1 MWSDFQS
8 AVKRAWASGVLDAN
22 DTAVIFYDQ
31 DKLDQVLSALTQC
44 FASRQSVAIKTCPI
58 PAVLK
63 HMASKGFALEA
74 ASIEEV
80 RLAKSDQ
87 VGAQHIIF
95 DSPVKTRREIQ
106 EVANDPNMLLNCNS
120 FEELD
125 RIPEGVQCQIGL
137 RINPL
142 VELNNAEGFN
152 VSTAES
158 KFGVPISYRSQIVE
172 SFIKHNWLTALHMHI
187 GSGVGDIEKHVQAV
201 KKLVDLAHEI
211 NAIKREKGLV
221 PLRQLDIGG
230 GLKSLGQTRKNVEL
244 IEQYARELKQIEG
257 IDAFQLI
264 TEFGQLIHD
273 PNGFVLAEVEYVRSV
288 GELQQVFIHVGADLF
303 VRNAYSDLG
312 NKLSFAVLSAS
323 GKQVNT
329 NLKKTHLVGPL
340 CFAGDELERS
350 INLPEMTE
358 GQFLLI
364 SNAVA
369 NTYGLWSRHCSR
381 DVPKVLVY
389 SNLKDTVHQA
399 QARKQVW

>member
-1 MWSDFQS
+1 MWPDFQF

-31 DKLDQVLSALTQC
+31 DKLDQILSALTKS
-44 FASRQSVAIKTCPI
+44 FAGRQSVAIKTCPI

-63 HMASKGFALEA
+63 HIASKGFALEA

-80 RLAKSDQ
+80 RLAKSNL

-120 FEELD
+120 FEELN
-125 RIPEGVQCQIGL
+125 RIPDGVQCQIGL
-137 RINPL
+137 RVNPL
-142 VELNNAEGFN
+142 VELNNAAGFN
-152 VSTAES
+152 VSTAQS
-158 KFGVPISYRSQIVE
+158 KFGVPISQRSQIVE

-187 GSGVGDIEKHVQAV
+187 GSGVGAIQKHVQAV

-211 NAIKREKGLV
+211 NSARFKKGLV

-230 GLKSLGQTRKNVEL
+230 GLKSLGQTKKNVEL
-244 IEQYARELKQIEG
+244 VERYAQTLKHIDG

-273 PNGFVLAEVEYVRSV
+273 PNGFVFTQVEYVRSV

-303 VRNAYSDLG
+303 VRNAYSKLG
-312 NKLSFAVLSAS
+312 NNLSFMVLNAS
-323 GKQVNT
+323 GEQVKT
-329 NLKKTHLVGPL
+329 SLKKTQLVGPL
-340 CFAGDELERS
+340 CFAGDELEKS
-350 INLPEMTE
+350 IELPEMTE
-358 GQFLLI
+358 EQFLLI

-389 SNLKDTVHQA
+389 SNLKDALHLA
-399 QARKQVW
+399 QAREQVW